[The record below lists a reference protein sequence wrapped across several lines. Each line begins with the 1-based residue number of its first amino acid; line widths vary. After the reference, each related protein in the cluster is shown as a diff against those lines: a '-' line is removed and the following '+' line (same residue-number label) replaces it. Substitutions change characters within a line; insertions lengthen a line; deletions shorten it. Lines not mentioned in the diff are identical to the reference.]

1 MKEYVVSMSMFGGG
15 MVGCSWTISNGQI
28 FLRRVRAFRGNQRSE
43 GGKALSLSQIRDT
56 VDRGGR
62 GRLRLKAC
70 MITALAEAFENIDTF
85 LLQIM
90 KNINSDANK
99 QLKKKKENR
108 ASLAQKVCMSS

>member
-1 MKEYVVSMSMFGGG
+1 

-62 GRLRLKAC
+62 CRLRLKAC